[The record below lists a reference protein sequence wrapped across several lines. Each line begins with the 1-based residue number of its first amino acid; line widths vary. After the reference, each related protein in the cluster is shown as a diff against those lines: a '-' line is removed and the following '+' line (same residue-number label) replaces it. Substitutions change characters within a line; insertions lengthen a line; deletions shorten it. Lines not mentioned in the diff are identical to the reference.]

1 MALNSARTRALTT
14 LLRWRGGAIT
24 LADNDATN
32 HELQNY
38 LQQLATEGLIEVDVQ
53 QGLVTY
59 RLAEVSHLMVHP
71 E

>member
-24 LADNDATN
+24 LVDNDATN
-32 HELQNY
+32 RELQNY

-53 QGLVTY
+53 QDAITY
-59 RLAEVSHLMVHP
+59 RLAEVSHMMVNP

>member
-24 LADNDATN
+24 LADNDTTN
-32 HELQNY
+32 RELQNY
-38 LQQLATEGLIEVDVQ
+38 LQQLATEGLIEMDVQ
-53 QGLVTY
+53 QGVVTY
-59 RLAEVSHLMVHP
+59 RLAEISHMMVHP